1 MQARLYW
8 FRILIVPVLVSI
20 LGISATFA
28 QGAPAAQRSQSEQR
42 QYFPETGHW
51 VVGDF
56 LTAYK
61 SVANPALLYGLP
73 VTNEFVSEV
82 AGGRRVQYFDH
93 VRFEFRPENPPE
105 LRVVKSQLG
114 QILYDQEQPGLVIP
128 LPQGDAG
135 CRYFSETGFQV
146 CYAFLDFFDTYNG
159 IDQFG
164 YPISDL
170 EQHDTFMVQYFQ
182 FARMEWHPEQP
193 AGKQVSLTDVGRRYF
208 TLFED
213 PRLAKPIT
221 DSVLHVV
228 MDLQVQAYV
237 SQPVISSNGEETVY
251 VIVQDQ
257 SLAPVEGAVVNV
269 SLRFPNL
276 PAGNEIPIPVEATD
290 DKGIA
295 RITFPVR
302 AQSNGLVEIVVT
314 ASYNDLT
321 KKTITSYRVWW

>member
-1 MQARLYW
+1 M
-8 FRILIVPVLVSI
+8 VPVMASI
-20 LGISATFA
+20 LGITVTFA
-28 QGAPAAQRSQSEQR
+28 QGAPNAQTAQNAQR
-42 QYFPETGHW
+42 QYFSETGHW
-51 VVGDF
+51 VIGDF

-82 AGGRRVQYFDH
+82 AGGRRVQYFEH

-105 LRVVKSQLG
+105 LRVVKSPLG
-114 QILYDQEQPGLVIP
+114 QILYDQAQPGPVIP

-135 CRYFSETGFQV
+135 CRIFTETGFQV
-146 CYAFLDFFDTYNG
+146 CYAFLDFFDTYGG

-170 EQHDTFMVQYFQ
+170 EQHDSFLVQYFQ
-182 FARMEWHPEQP
+182 FARMEWHPEKP

-208 TLFED
+208 ALFED
-213 PRLAKPIT
+213 PRLAQPVTNGAPHIIQ
-221 DSVLHVV
+221 
-228 MDLQVQAYV
+228 DLQVQAYV
-237 SQPVISSNGEETVY
+237 SQPVMTSTGEQTVY

-269 SLRFPNL
+269 SLRFPNE
-276 PAGNEIPIPVEATD
+276 PAGNEMTLPVDATD

-295 RITFPVR
+295 RITFPLR
-302 AQSNGLVEIVVT
+302 DQSNGLVEIVVT
-314 ASYNDLT
+314 ASFNDLT